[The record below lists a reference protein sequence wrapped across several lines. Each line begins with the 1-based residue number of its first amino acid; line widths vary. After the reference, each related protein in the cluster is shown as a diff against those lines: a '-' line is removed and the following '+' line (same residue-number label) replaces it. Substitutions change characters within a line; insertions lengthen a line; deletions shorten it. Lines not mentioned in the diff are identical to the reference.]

1 MKSVLRETALRAG
14 AGMVKLL
21 GPSRRR
27 RRARVVLWGG
37 IALLTLAGC
46 RTAGYY
52 GQAVNG
58 QWQILVDREPISRL
72 IASTNT
78 PAAFR
83 QRLELFQQ
91 MRGFAGA
98 ELKLPAGRHYLSY
111 VDLHRP
117 HVVWNVFAAP
127 EFSVEARTWW
137 YPLVGRLEYR
147 GYFAEDGAQR
157 YAEKLEAKGVD
168 VAVEPVDA
176 YSTLGWFREPVLSSF
191 IHYPETELAGVLFH
205 ELAHQKLFV
214 SGDTDFNEAFATT
227 VEQADVRRWLRARR
241 PPAALEEYERDVAR
255 EREFVTLV
263 IETRRQLELD
273 YAQPVGDDSERRT
286 RKKEIFDGMRAG
298 YERLKESWGGDARLD
313 RWFARPLNNAHLN
326 TVNAYHGLQPGFA
339 RLLREQGG
347 DLERFYQEARRIAKL
362 PKDERH
368 RRLLAVP

>member
-1 MKSVLRETALRAG
+1 MRTLPRSW
-14 AGMVKLL
+14 
-21 GPSRRR
+21 RRC
-27 RRARVVLWGG
+27 RARLALWGG
-37 IALLTLAGC
+37 LALLTLAGC
-46 RTAGYY
+46 RSAGYY

-58 QWQILVDREPISRL
+58 QWQILVDREPIARL
-72 IASTNT
+72 IANTNT

-91 MRGFAGA
+91 MRGFAA
-98 ELKLPAGRHYLSY
+98 TELKLPAGRHYLSY
-111 VDLHRP
+111 VDLRRP
-117 HVVWNVFAAP
+117 HVVWNIFAAP

-137 YPLVGRLEYR
+137 YPFVGRLEYH
-147 GYFAEDGAQR
+147 GYFAEAGARR
-157 YAEKLEAKGVD
+157 YAQQLAARGAD

-227 VEQADVRRWLRARR
+227 VEQAGVRRWLRAGRS
-241 PPAALEEYERDVAR
+241 PAALEEYERNVAR

-263 IETRRQLELD
+263 IATRRQLENL
-273 YAQPVGDDSERRT
+273 YAQPARDDAERRT
-286 RKKEIFDGMRAG
+286 RKQAIFEGMRAG
-298 YERLKESWGGDARLD
+298 YARLKDSWGGDARLD
-313 RWFARPLNNAHLN
+313 RWFARPSNNAHLN

-339 RLLREQGG
+339 RLVREQGG
-347 DLERFYQEARRIAKL
+347 DLEGFYQEARRLAKL

-368 RRLLAVP
+368 RRLLAAP

>member
-1 MKSVLRETALRAG
+1 MRPGV
-14 AGMVKLL
+14 GMVKTLAWSWRRFRSRVAL
-21 GPSRRR
+21 G
-27 RRARVVLWGG
+27 GG
-37 IALLTLAGC
+37 IILLMLAGC
-46 RTAGYY
+46 RSAGYY

-58 QWQILVDREPISRL
+58 QWQILVDREPITRL

-78 PAAFR
+78 PATFR
-83 QRLELFQQ
+83 HRLELFQQ
-91 MRGFAGA
+91 MREFAGA
-98 ELKLPAGRHYLSY
+98 QLKLPAGRHYLSY

-147 GYFAEDGAQR
+147 GYFAEAAARR
-157 YAEKLEAKGVD
+157 YAEKLMAKGGD

-214 SGDTDFNEAFATT
+214 VGDTDFNEAFATT
-227 VEQADVRRWLRARR
+227 VEQAGVRRWLRSRR
-241 PPAALEEYERDVAR
+241 PPAMLEEYERDVAR
-255 EREFVTLV
+255 EREFVALV
-263 IETRRQLELD
+263 IATRRQLERA
-273 YAQPVGDDSERRT
+273 YAQPLRDDSERRA
-286 RKKEIFDGMRAG
+286 RKQAIFAGMCAG
-298 YERLKESWGGDARLD
+298 YEHLKKSGGGDARLD

-339 RLLREQGG
+339 RLLREQDE
-347 DLERFYQEARRIAKL
+347 DLERFYQEARRLAKL
-362 PKDERH
+362 PKEERH